1 MRLPE
6 DLKDRPFKEWNE
18 LVKVAVWAWELAR
31 IFHCEKELE
40 TFLASDQRG
49 NAIEFMAHL
58 VNGRQLE
65 LESVKAV
72 QEQSS
77 IKKLG

>member
-31 IFHCEKELE
+31 IFHCEKKVVRRRLM
-40 TFLASDQRG
+40 TAAGLLCKVNTAARLADG
-49 NAIEFMAHL
+49 FGCAL
-58 VNGRQLE
+58 
-65 LESVKAV
+65 
-72 QEQSS
+72 
-77 IKKLG
+77 